1 MFSNFKL
8 ISLEPIV
15 QKFVS
20 KSTLSQLTVLGD
32 KIFDA
37 ANTAIVES
45 SFYSTQSKETRD
57 LNAYAVLLLDSHW
70 DPVNKTILR
79 HAALGSGGSNPRLG
93 IFGSHLTHGWPE
105 NEDQLIS
112 KFTDARNIDFSQLAN
127 DDSLTKFRALDVGL
141 GAFLHEVGHAHTL
154 GI

>member
-1 MFSNFKL
+1 LNQL
-8 ISLEPIV
+8 ISEPIV

-20 KSTLSQLTVLGD
+20 KSTVSQLTGQDLFG
-32 KIFDA
+32 A

-45 SFYSTQSKETRD
+45 SFYSAQSNETRD

-70 DPVNKTILR
+70 DPVNQKILR
-79 HAALGSGGSNPRLG
+79 HAALGSGGSKPRLG
-93 IFGSHLTHGWPE
+93 VFGSHLTHGWPE
-105 NEDQLIS
+105 NEDQLIG

-127 DDSLTKFRALDVGL
+127 DDSLTKFRALDVGI

-154 GI
+154 GILFFNF